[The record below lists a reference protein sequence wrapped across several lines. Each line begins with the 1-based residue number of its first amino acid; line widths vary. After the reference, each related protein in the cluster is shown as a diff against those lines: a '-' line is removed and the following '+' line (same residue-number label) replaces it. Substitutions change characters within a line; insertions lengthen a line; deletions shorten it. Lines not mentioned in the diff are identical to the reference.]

1 MILFANP
8 KEQYLTYK
16 TEIQEA
22 VNRVL
27 ESGWYILGEEAKLFE
42 KEFANFVG
50 TKYAVGVASGTD
62 SLFLSLKALNIGE
75 GDEVIT
81 VSHTATATVSA
92 IEATGAKAV
101 FVDIEEQYFT
111 MDTNK
116 IEEAITEK
124 TKAIIPVHIYGHPC
138 DMDELLKISKEHNL
152 YLIEDCAQGNGAKYK
167 NKDVGSMGTLG
178 CFSFFPTKN
187 LGAIGDGGAIT
198 TDSEELYNKLLKLR
212 QYGWDAN
219 RDSEFNGYNSRLD
232 ELQAAILRVKLK
244 YLNEDTKKRNNVAKL
259 YQKYLNIEN
268 LILPTERENC
278 NHAYHLFVI
287 RTKNRDKLKDYLKE
301 KGILAMIHYEKP
313 VHFQKAFQ
321 RDCTLEKTETLVNE
335 IISLP
340 MYPELEEK
348 DIIYVSKCIN
358 SFGEANG

>member
-1 MILFANP
+1 
-8 KEQYLTYK
+8 
-16 TEIQEA
+16 
-22 VNRVL
+22 
-27 ESGWYILGEEAKLFE
+27 
-42 KEFANFVG
+42 
-50 TKYAVGVASGTD
+50 
-62 SLFLSLKALNIGE
+62 
-75 GDEVIT
+75 
-81 VSHTATATVSA
+81 
-92 IEATGAKAV
+92 
-101 FVDIEEQYFT
+101 

-232 ELQAAILRVKLK
+232 ELQAAILRVKLR